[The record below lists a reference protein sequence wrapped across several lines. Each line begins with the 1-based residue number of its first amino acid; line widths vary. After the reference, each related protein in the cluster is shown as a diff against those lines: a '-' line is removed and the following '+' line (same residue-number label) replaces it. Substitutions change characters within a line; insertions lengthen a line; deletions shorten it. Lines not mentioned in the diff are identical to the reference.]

1 MLRKK
6 WFWIVVVVLLLAVGG
21 YFAYTS
27 GWAGKAIPALA
38 RDTGE
43 EPETTLETAT
53 VTVGDLSIT
62 ADGTGVLV
70 ASAEV
75 ELAFGA
81 SGTLAELL
89 VEVGDQV
96 KAGEVLAWIEDT
108 DARKAVVDAELSVLQ
123 AQESLDNAVDTEVLK
138 QAVAQAALK
147 VAQAENN
154 LATAQT
160 DLDELLNW
168 ASDETEVEIAQANLA
183 INQASYANAV
193 AKANLSDDQMASTR
207 IKLEEAIRDL
217 EEAQANYAHAMDA
230 ARDWE
235 RNIDTQRE
243 NAAKSLQKA
252 QDNLEV
258 AQASYN
264 LATIDS
270 SAIDVAN
277 ARVKVLNA
285 EQTLEDLLAEPDEE
299 QLAAARLK
307 VQELELALQQAR
319 LNLAEAEES
328 LAETDATQAQLSL
341 EQAQLKLALAQET
354 LEGVSLVAP
363 ISGTVVEVTAEV
375 GEKVSGPVVV
385 LANLREPVIQFWVEE
400 SDMGS
405 VAEGNPVNIVFEAL
419 PDLVYPGE
427 ITRIDPLLVTVSN
440 TSAVQAWASIDTGA
454 HPVNLL
460 GEMNVEVE
468 VVAGEAKNAVLAPIQ
483 ALRELGEDQY
493 AVFVVKENGELEM
506 RLVEVGLRDYVNAE
520 IRSGLRQGE
529 VVSTGEKTT
538 SSSGSSSSQSEMQP
552 NQPPPGGIMRFM
564 GG

>member
-1 MLRKK
+1 MVRKK
-6 WFWIVVVVLLLAVGG
+6 WFLIIVVLLLAAGG
-21 YFAYTS
+21 YAAYAS
-27 GWAGKAIPALA
+27 GVAARFIPALA
-38 RDTGE
+38 RDEGQ
-43 EPETTLETAT
+43 EPETLLETAT

-70 ASAEV
+70 ASQEV
-75 ELAFGA
+75 NLAFGA
-81 SGTLAELL
+81 AGTLSELR

-96 KAGEVLAWIEDT
+96 QAGDLLARID
-108 DARKAVVDAELSVLQ
+108 DSSAHKAVVDAELSLLQ
-123 AQESLDNAVDTEVLK
+123 AEQALEDALDVAKLE

-147 VAQAENN
+147 VAQAEND
-154 LATAQT
+154 LLTAKT

-168 ASDETEVEIAQANLA
+168 QADDTEVEVSQANLD
-183 INQASYANAV
+183 INRASYENAL
-193 AKANLSDDQMASTR
+193 AKANMRDDQIASTR
-207 IKLEEAIRDL
+207 INLEEAIRDL
-217 EEAQANYAHAMDA
+217 EEAQANYANAMDA

-235 RNIDTQRE
+235 RNITVQRE

-252 QDNLEV
+252 QDNLEL

-285 EQTLEDLLAEPDEE
+285 EQVLEETLTPPDEE
-299 QLAAARLK
+299 QIAAARLK
-307 VQELELALQQAR
+307 VQALEVSLRQAQ
-319 LNLAEAEES
+319 LDLTEAEEA
-328 LAETDATQAQLSL
+328 LREADGAQAELTL
-341 EQAQLKLALAQET
+341 EQAQLKLASAQET
-354 LEGVSLVAP
+354 LEGVTLVAP
-363 ISGTVVEVTAEV
+363 IDGTVVEIKAQV
-375 GEKVSGPVVV
+375 GEKVSGAVVV
-385 LANLREPVIQFWVEE
+385 LANLRQPVIQFWVEE

-405 VAEGNPVNIVFEAL
+405 VSEGNPVNVVFEAL
-419 PDLVYPGE
+419 PDLVYPGQ
-427 ITRIDPLLVTVSN
+427 ITRIDPRLVTVSN
-440 TSAVQAWASIDTGA
+440 TTAVQAWASIDTSV

-493 AVFVVKENGELEM
+493 AVFVVKEDGELEM

-520 IRSGLRQGE
+520 ILSGLQRGE
-529 VVSTGEKTT
+529 VVSTGERTT
-538 SSSGSSSSQSEMQP
+538 SSSGASSNPSVPQP
-552 NQPPPGGIMRFM
+552 NQPLPGGVMRFM